1 MKKIVSVDFYAQF
14 GFLKKPDIN
23 DGIYLTYNCLHKPAL
38 QGILGAILGF
48 GGYSLEGEMEE
59 NQIPE
64 YREKLGGIRIGISP
78 IKSSNGNFKKDVIRF
93 TNTVGYANV
102 IVKKKQQ
109 IPSTLII
116 NEQTLIKPS
125 YRVFIELDINNEIE
139 SKLDLCLK
147 NQEAEYIPYLGK
159 NDHQLWWENY
169 VEWNIKDTDYIPE
182 KEYNLDSIF
191 LKPYEDEKLLKSQRR
206 VSLGDSKEKFAYLER
221 LPKGWHKAL
230 PHYELGEFLYTNYQL
245 QPEAKLSGLVKIYNV
260 QRGNY
265 VIQLF

>member
-1 MKKIVSVDFYAQF
+1 MKKVVSVDFHAQF

-48 GGYSLEGEMEE
+48 EGYSIEGEMPE
-59 NQIPE
+59 NKIPE
-64 YREKLGGIRIGISP
+64 YREKLGAIKTSILP
-78 IKSSNGNFKKDVIRF
+78 IKSSNGSFRKDVIRF
-93 TNTVGYANV
+93 TNTVGYASEEEGNV
-102 IVKKKQQ
+102 
-109 IPSTLII
+109 LII

-125 YRVFIELDINNEIE
+125 YRIFIELDTSNEIE

-169 VEWNIKDTDYIPE
+169 LEWVIEDADYKPQ
-182 KEYNLDSIF
+182 KEYKLDSLF
-191 LKPYEDEKLLKSQRR
+191 LKPNEDEKLLKLREAE
-206 VSLGDSKEKFAYLER
+206 GWDEIEDNEFAYFER
-221 LPKGWHKAL
+221 LPKGWNNDL
-230 PHYELGEFLYTNYQL
+230 PHYELGEFLYTNYWL
-245 QPEAKLSGLVKIYNV
+245 EPKTPLMGLMKISN
-260 QRGNY
+260 QQERTH

>member
-1 MKKIVSVDFYAQF
+1 MKKVVSVDFYAKF

-48 GGYSLEGEMEE
+48 EGYSMEGEMKE

-64 YREKLGGIRIGISP
+64 YREKLGDIRIGTLP
-78 IKSSNGNFKKDVIRF
+78 LNSSNGSFRKEVIAF
-93 TNTVGYANV
+93 TNTVGYASKEEGNV
-102 IVKKKQQ
+102 
-109 IPSTLII
+109 LII
-116 NEQTLIKPS
+116 REQTLIKPS

-169 VEWNIKDTDYIPE
+169 VEWNIDDTDYIPE

-206 VSLGDSKEKFAYLER
+206 VSLGDSKEKFAYFER
-221 LPKGWHKAL
+221 LPKGWHKDL